1 MRQMYNF
8 VGLVD
13 SLFCRAFMCMLRH
26 CHYAYGSCRMNHF
39 CIVILLYVISSHL
52 DVLISSDVF
61 CMSNVI

>member
-8 VGLVD
+8 AGLVD
-13 SLFCRAFMCMLRH
+13 SLFRRAFIYMLKH
-26 CHYAYGSCRMNHF
+26 CHYAYGSCRMRHF
-39 CIVILLYVISSHL
+39 CIAILLYVIPNYL